1 MERAARAMVAALG
14 LEVLVEVRLA
24 ADTEVAMAEET
35 VVERGEAVNKP
46 VAREGAMK
54 KAGMAATAMVVM

>member
-1 MERAARAMVAALG
+1 MG

-35 VVERGEAVNKP
+35 VVERGEAVNMA
-46 VAREGAMK
+46 VARDGAVK
-54 KAGMAATAMVVM
+54 KAGVAATAVVVM

>member
-1 MERAARAMVAALG
+1 MVAALG

-35 VVERGEAVNKP
+35 VVERGEAVNMA
-46 VAREGAMK
+46 VAREGAVK
-54 KAGMAATAMVVM
+54 KAGVAATAMVVM